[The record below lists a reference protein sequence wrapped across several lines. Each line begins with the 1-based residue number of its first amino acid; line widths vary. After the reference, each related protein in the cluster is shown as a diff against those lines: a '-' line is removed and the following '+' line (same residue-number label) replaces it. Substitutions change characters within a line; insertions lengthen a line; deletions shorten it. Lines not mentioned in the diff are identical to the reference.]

1 MNDTNVFVYVQ
12 NSYELTKFSF
22 SSHSNFSFPGHLLDE
37 FEFQS
42 VMATKKDRK
51 TMKRDGVV
59 TTGVDI
65 HKHAELEACQRLL
78 EAGAIGARL
87 YSGPSITGAFQTRQ
101 DMLLREVKWTA
112 VDLYEQRKIA
122 VAQCRVIADM
132 VNKYWSER
140 SRGSLSSAASMVQ
153 NYWMSVAKEIR
164 APIPSNFKQSHAWT
178 QGSLFKLNTL
188 QSSFRTMS
196 ATGGSGSTSP
206 RSTNPLP
213 TPTATSHANIDE
225 QGIDGQSVAGH
236 GSVTNKRALGHG
248 LAHDWLDEREQ
259 VNPPLADSTTGLAD
273 FSVQIVK
280 HHLRES
286 QKSGSSTP
294 SRNASGR
301 QQHISPEQHSRQL
314 QLELSSP
321 SFEDDSPKGETQGE
335 KGPGDALTPHAP
347 PFNHKLYSDIF
358 IPVDDFIGTDR
369 EVSAIDHAI
378 NLALSKYG
386 GVTAM
391 KASSTHASGTRRNV
405 VANFASQGL
414 DKQRTVL
421 EEILATNIMSRSPQ
435 LFSLAASLAAASVE
449 IPPTTGQ
456 PGRAGTAALFRVGR
470 RVNGQSAAG
479 AADDT
484 SSPAAIVHKH
494 YFVSVIYST
503 FNPIPS
509 DSVEDTFLQNFIP
522 SLSTNNIDWDLVAD
536 AVNWRMKAW
545 VGYDNIRTGSQCQ
558 ARFPQLSGGHSDLS
572 SPPSKK
578 KQRTVSVSVSIS
590 RNSRKANRMY
600 KIQASS
606 SKSSVVSPIGSG
618 EVVIKANP
626 FRNQGPQPVTRFAVP
641 LDKRGVYSSSRPV
654 SNSHSRQF
662 FHEPRAA
669 RDMTLVLRGST
680 SSSRDPLVHV
690 FSTVSVMPHQQ
701 KINSDL
707 KMLEVLSASVRGTSK
722 QISGSFHNS
731 LVDQA
736 RQEAL
741 EYSKAIALKVMT
753 SRNRSDPPRRAFGV
767 EEMLRKN
774 PNVVASSN
782 DQYVSGGAI
791 CPTHPSFSNMPR
803 IAEIT
808 IGRLLNSLAPE
819 VPPSNTTP
827 AVPLNVGTL
836 FNYCAA
842 FRKKYPAIFV
852 SQQKTQKP
860 AMPQLRPGFMMSSGQ
875 GNKMVTRQAAAAAA
889 AAVQRPV
896 QHMAPQQLQVS
907 NQPRQHQPTQI
918 VLKQQQPPPPP
929 VSVPETPDPVGVTPI
944 TAAALPSAAWIR
956 SSQRSRRSGAN
967 SQHHTRGTNSPTNE
981 KSQAGEDP
989 NKMMAAG
996 GPSLYGFHTR
1006 TSRGNR

>member
-1 MNDTNVFVYVQ
+1 MFRTLQV
-12 NSYELTKFSF
+12 FSF
-22 SSHSNFSFPGHLLDE
+22 SGHLLDE
-37 FEFQS
+37 IEFQPD
-42 VMATKKDRK
+42 MATKKDRK
-51 TMKRDGVV
+51 TLKRDGAVA
-59 TTGVDI
+59 TGLDI

-87 YSGPSITGAFQTRQ
+87 YLGPSITGAFETRQ

-112 VDLYEQRKIA
+112 VDVYEQRKIA

-140 SRGSLSSAASMVQ
+140 SRGSLATAASMVQ

-164 APIPSNFKQSHAWT
+164 APIPQNFKQSHAWN

-196 ATGGSGSTSP
+196 TTGGSGSTSP

-213 TPTATSHANIDE
+213 TPTATSHANPDD
-225 QGIDGQSVAGH
+225 QGPGGKSVVGP

-259 VNPPLADSTTGLAD
+259 VNPPIADSTTGLAD

-286 QKSGSSTP
+286 QKSGGSTP
-294 SRNASGR
+294 SRNSASR
-301 QQHISPEQHSRQL
+301 QQHVSPEQHSRQL

-321 SFEDDSPKGETQGE
+321 SFEDDSPKGETQPE
-335 KGPGDALTPHAP
+335 KGPSDGSSPHAP
-347 PFNHKLYSDIF
+347 PINHKLYSDMF
-358 IPVDDFIGTDR
+358 IPIDDFIGDER
-369 EVSAIDHAI
+369 ENSAIDHAI

-386 GVTAM
+386 GVAAM
-391 KASSTHASGTRRNV
+391 KALHAVNPAKL
-405 VANFASQGL
+405 VADFGPKGL
-414 DKQRTVL
+414 EKQRTVL

-449 IPPTTGQ
+449 IPPSTGQ
-456 PGRAGTAALFRVGR
+456 PGRSGIAAVFRGGR

-479 AADDT
+479 AADDAG
-484 SSPAAIVHKH
+484 SPAAIVHKH

-503 FNPIPS
+503 FNPVS
-509 DSVEDTFLQNFIP
+509 WDSVEDTFLQNFVL
-522 SLSTNNIDWDLVAD
+522 SLSTNSIDWDLVAD
-536 AVNWRMKAW
+536 AVNWRMKSW
-545 VGYDNIRTGSQCQ
+545 IGYDNIRTGVQCQ
-558 ARFPQLSGGHSDLS
+558 TRYPQLPSSGQPDISL

-578 KQRTVSVSVSIS
+578 KQKTTAPVSVSVY
-590 RNSRKANRMY
+590 RRSRKVPKMY
-600 KIQASS
+600 KIQSS
-606 SKSSVVSPIGSG
+606 SKSGIPPIGTG
-618 EVVIKANP
+618 DVVNKLNP
-626 FRNQGPQPVTRFAVP
+626 FHQQSATTTRFAVP

-654 SNSHSRQF
+654 ANSHSRQF
-662 FHEPRAA
+662 FHEPRAVNE
-669 RDMTLVLRGST
+669 MTLVLRGST

-690 FSTVSVMPHQQ
+690 YSTSGSVAVSTSSGGSIKSGGKLLQALAA
-701 KINSDL
+701 I
-707 KMLEVLSASVRGTSK
+707 VRGTAHTTTAL
-722 QISGSFHNS
+722 FHNAV
-731 LVDQA
+731 VDQA
-736 RQEAL
+736 RQESL

-753 SRNRSDPPRRAFGV
+753 GRNRNDAPRRAFAV

-774 PNVVASSN
+774 PSVVASSSE
-782 DQYVSGGAI
+782 QYVSGSAI
-791 CPTHPSFSNMPR
+791 CPSHPSFANMPR

-819 VPPSNTTP
+819 IPPSTTTP
-827 AVPLNVGTL
+827 GVPLSVHAL

-852 SQQKTQKP
+852 SQQKSQKP
-860 AMPQLRPGFMMSSGQ
+860 AMPQLRPGFMVSAGQ

-889 AAVQRPV
+889 AAVHRPV
-896 QHMAPQQLQVS
+896 SQMPPQQLQVPV
-907 NQPRQHQPTQI
+907 QPRQQQLPQVI
-918 VLKQQQPPPPP
+918 KQQQPTPPM
-929 VSVPETPDPVGVTPI
+929 SVPETPDPVGVTPI

-956 SSQRSRRSGAN
+956 SSQRSRRSGVN
-967 SQHHTRGTNSPTNE
+967 SQHQTRGTNSPTNE

-1006 TSRGNR
+1006 ASRGHR